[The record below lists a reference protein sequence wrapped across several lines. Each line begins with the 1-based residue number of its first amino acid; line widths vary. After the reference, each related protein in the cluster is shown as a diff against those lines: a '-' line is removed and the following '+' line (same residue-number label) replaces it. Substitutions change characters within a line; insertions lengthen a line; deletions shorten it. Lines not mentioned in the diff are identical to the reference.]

1 MKAFVNAFRAKYGKD
16 PDWFNATAYDGLTFI
31 SRIARQYGSSR
42 EAIHDGIG
50 KAKDLP
56 SVVFGSA
63 TFDPATRRVSGAHFV
78 KLIVRD
84 GKFVIWD
91 GVKPETI

>member
-1 MKAFVNAFRAKYGKD
+1 MI
-16 PDWFNATAYDGLTFI
+16 FI

-50 KAKDLP
+50 KIKGLP
-56 SVVFGSA
+56 SVVFGGA
-63 TFDPATRRVSGAHFV
+63 AFDPATRRISGPHFV
-78 KLIVRD
+78 RLVVKD

-91 GVKPETI
+91 GVKPETN